1 MNAKM
6 LLRTFVFLI
15 LLFVIL
21 YIGMENPQ
29 RIDFRFPMLLE
40 KRLTQPAAVLYFAM
54 FAIGVVA
61 GMMLHSGG
69 GGRKSEAGSKK
80 K

>member
-69 GGRKSEAGSKK
+69 GRKSEAGSKK